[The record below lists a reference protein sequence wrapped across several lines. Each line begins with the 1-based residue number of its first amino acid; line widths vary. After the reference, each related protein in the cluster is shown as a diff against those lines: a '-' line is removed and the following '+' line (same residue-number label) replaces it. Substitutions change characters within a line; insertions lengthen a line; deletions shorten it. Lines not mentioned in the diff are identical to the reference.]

1 MPAKLLIASRGEIAV
16 RILRAAA
23 ELGMRTV
30 AVFSRDD
37 AESLHRPLADESH
50 TLARAGAA
58 AYLDIDAILRAAKD
72 TGCDAIHPGYGFLS
86 ENAEFARRCAEA
98 NLTFVGP
105 RPEVL
110 ALFGNK
116 AHARAT
122 AERLGVPILSGTS
135 EPTSLSEAV
144 DFFAALPAT
153 GAMLIKAIGGGGGRG
168 MRVVRRREE
177 LEDAYARCQ
186 SEARAAFGNG
196 DVYVEQLLPCARHV
210 EVQIVG
216 DGSGAVS
223 HLGERDCSIQRR
235 HQKLVEIAPAPGLPD
250 GLRQRLVTAATTLAA
265 SVRYDNIGTF
275 EFLVDASALSAES
288 PFAFIEANP
297 RLQVE
302 HTVTEEVYGVDLV
315 AIQLELAGGRS
326 LADLGLLQVDVPV
339 PRGAAIQARINM
351 ETMQADGATR
361 PSSGTLSAFVPACG
375 PGIRVDTFGY
385 AGYTPSGRFDALLAK
400 LIAYHPS
407 GRFEYVVSRLQCAL
421 AEFRVDGVSV
431 NIPFLQRLLRH
442 PAFRNAAFHT
452 RFIDDHLAELVVP
465 DESAPTAPEPPSAPP
480 EPAVASEPLPPP
492 AEPSEPGPAAPPPRQ
507 IDKPHGTV
515 PVASPLQG
523 TIVSVE
529 VREGAA
535 IRAGQLLVVVES
547 MKMEHEVHADL
558 DGVVRRV
565 FVDQGGVVNAG
576 EPLLF
581 VEATISQ
588 EAGVSVDRE
597 CQELT

>member
-1 MPAKLLIASRGEIAV
+1 MPAKLLIANRGEIAV

-30 AVFSRDD
+30 AVYSQDD
-37 AESLHRPLADESH
+37 AESLHRRLADASH
-50 TLARAGAA
+50 ALAKAGAA
-58 AYLDIDAILRAAKD
+58 AYLDIDAILQAAKD

-98 NLTFVGP
+98 DLTFVGP
-105 RPEVL
+105 RPELL

-116 AHARAT
+116 AEARAL

-135 EPTSLSEAV
+135 GPTSLSEAA
-144 DFFAALPAT
+144 DFFDALPAA

-168 MRVVRRREE
+168 MRVVRRRDE

-196 DVYVEQLLPCARHV
+196 DVYVEQLLPRARHV

-235 HQKLVEIAPAPGLPD
+235 HQKLVEIAPAPNLPD
-250 GLRQRLVTAATTLAA
+250 GLRQRLVTAASALAA

-275 EFLVDASALSAES
+275 EFLVDAGALGPQSS
-288 PFAFIEANP
+288 FAFIEANP

-302 HTVTEEVYGVDLV
+302 HTVTEEVYGVDLA

-326 LADLGLLQVDVPV
+326 LADLGLLQVDVPA
-339 PRGAAIQARINM
+339 PRGVAIQARINM

-361 PSSGTLSAFVPACG
+361 PSGGTLSAFVPACG

-400 LIAYHPS
+400 LIACHPS
-407 GRFEYVVSRLQCAL
+407 GRFEHAASRLQRAL
-421 AEFRVDGVSV
+421 AEFHVDGVAV
-431 NIPFLQRLLRH
+431 NIPFLRRLLQH
-442 PAFRNAAFHT
+442 PAFRSAAFHT
-452 RFIDDHLAELVVP
+452 RFIDDHLAELVP
-465 DESAPTAPEPPSAPP
+465 DVSDEDAPVAPEAPVVLAPPSTPP
-480 EPAVASEPLPPP
+480 QPVAASEPPPSPP
-492 AEPSEPGPAAPPPRQ
+492 AEPPEPKPATLPARQ
-507 IDKPHGTV
+507 IDTPPGTV
-515 PVASPLQG
+515 SVPSPLQG

-535 IRAGQLLVVVES
+535 IRTGQLLVVVES
-547 MKMEHEVHADL
+547 MKMEHEVHADV
-558 DGVVRRV
+558 DGVVRHV
-565 FVDQGGVVNAG
+565 VVDEGGVINAG

-581 VEATISQ
+581 VEAT
-588 EAGVSVDRE
+588 A
-597 CQELT
+597 

>member
-1 MPAKLLIASRGEIAV
+1 MPAKLLIANRGEIAV

-30 AVFSRDD
+30 AVFSQDD

-339 PRGAAIQARINM
+339 PRGVAIQARINM

-361 PSSGTLSAFVPACG
+361 PSNGTLSAFVPACG

-407 GRFEYVVSRLQCAL
+407 GRFEYAVSRLQRAL
-421 AEFRVDGVSV
+421 AEFRVDGVAV

-480 EPAVASEPLPPP
+480 EPAVASEPPPP
-492 AEPSEPGPAAPPPRQ
+492 SVEPPKPEPAAPPRRT
-507 IDKPHGTV
+507 DKPHGTLSV
-515 PVASPLQG
+515 MSPLQG

-529 VREGAA
+529 VREGATV
-535 IRAGQLLVVVES
+535 RTGQLLVVVES
-547 MKMEHEVHADL
+547 MKMEHEVHADV

-565 FVDQGGVVNAG
+565 VVDEGGVVNAG

-581 VEATISQ
+581 VEA
-588 EAGVSVDRE
+588 AA
-597 CQELT
+597 

>member
-1 MPAKLLIASRGEIAV
+1 MPAKLLIANRGEIAV

-30 AVFSRDD
+30 AVYSQDD
-37 AESLHRPLADESH
+37 AESLHRRLADASH
-50 TLARAGAA
+50 ALAKAGAA
-58 AYLDIDAILRAAKD
+58 AYLDVDGILQAAKG

-98 NLTFVGP
+98 DLTFVGP
-105 RPEVL
+105 RPELL
-110 ALFGNK
+110 ALFGDK
-116 AHARAT
+116 AEARAL
-122 AERLGVPILSGTS
+122 AERLGVPILSGTAG
-135 EPTSLSEAV
+135 PTSLSEAA
-144 DFFAALPAT
+144 DFFDALPAT

-196 DVYVEQLLPCARHV
+196 DVYVEQLLPRARHV

-250 GLRQRLVTAATTLAA
+250 GLRQRLVTAASTLAA

-275 EFLVDASALSAES
+275 EFLVDATALSPES
-288 PFAFIEANP
+288 SFAFIEANP

-326 LADLGLLQVDVPV
+326 LADLGLLQVDVPA
-339 PRGAAIQARINM
+339 PRGVAIQARVNM

-361 PSSGTLSAFVPACG
+361 PSGGTLSAFVPACG

-407 GRFEYVVSRLQCAL
+407 GRLEHVVSRLQRAL
-421 AEFRVDGVSV
+421 AEFEVAGVAV
-431 NIPFLQRLLRH
+431 NIPFLQRLLQH
-442 PAFRNAAFHT
+442 PAFRSAAFHT
-452 RFIDDHLAELVVP
+452 RFIDDHLAELVP
-465 DESAPTAPEPPSAPP
+465 DEDASVAPEAPVVSVPPSTPPQPVAASEPPPAPPVTPP
-480 EPAVASEPLPPP
+480 EP
-492 AEPSEPGPAAPPPRQ
+492 EPSAPPPRQ
-507 IDKPHGTV
+507 IDTPHGTV
-515 PVASPLQG
+515 PIPSPLQG

-529 VREGAA
+529 VRQGAA
-535 IRAGQLLVVVES
+535 IRTGQLLVVVES
-547 MKMEHEVHADL
+547 MKMEHEVHAGL

-565 FVDQGGVVNAG
+565 VVDEGGVINAG

-581 VEATISQ
+581 VEA
-588 EAGVSVDRE
+588 AA
-597 CQELT
+597 

>member
-1 MPAKLLIASRGEIAV
+1 MPAKLLIANRGEIAV

-30 AVFSRDD
+30 GVFSQDD
-37 AESLHRPLADESH
+37 AESLHRRLADESCA
-50 TLARAGAA
+50 LAKTGAA

-86 ENAEFARRCAEA
+86 ENADFARRCAEA

-144 DFFAALPAT
+144 DFFDALPAT

-196 DVYVEQLLPCARHV
+196 DVYVEQLLPRARHV

-265 SVRYDNIGTF
+265 SVRYDNVGTF
-275 EFLVDASALSAES
+275 EFLVDASALSPQS
-288 PFAFIEANP
+288 SFAFIEANP

-326 LADLGLLQVDVPV
+326 LADLGLLQVDVPA
-339 PRGAAIQARINM
+339 PRGVAIQARINM
-351 ETMQADGATR
+351 ETMQADGATW

-385 AGYTPSGRFDALLAK
+385 AGYTPSGRFDALLVK
-400 LIAYHPS
+400 LVVCHPS
-407 GRFEYVVSRLQCAL
+407 GRFEYAVSRLQRAL
-421 AEFRVDGVSV
+421 AEFRVDGVAV

-442 PAFRNAAFHT
+442 PAFRSAAFHT

-480 EPAVASEPLPPP
+480 EPATASEPPPP
-492 AEPSEPGPAAPPPRQ
+492 SVKPPKPEPAAPPRRT
-507 IDKPHGTV
+507 DKPHGTLSV
-515 PVASPLQG
+515 MSPLQG

-535 IRAGQLLVVVES
+535 VRTGQLLVVVES
-547 MKMEHEVHADL
+547 MKMEHEVHADV

-565 FVDQGGVVNAG
+565 VVDEGGVVNAG

-581 VEATISQ
+581 VEA
-588 EAGVSVDRE
+588 AA
-597 CQELT
+597 

>member
-1 MPAKLLIASRGEIAV
+1 
-16 RILRAAA
+16 
-23 ELGMRTV
+23 MRTV
-30 AVFSRDD
+30 AVFSQDD
-37 AESLHRPLADESH
+37 AESLHRRSADESRA
-50 TLARAGAA
+50 LAKAGAA

-86 ENAEFARRCAEA
+86 ENADFARRCADA

-144 DFFAALPAT
+144 DFFDALPVT

-186 SEARAAFGNG
+186 SEAQAAFGNG
-196 DVYVEQLLPCARHV
+196 DVYVEQLLPRARHV

-265 SVRYDNIGTF
+265 SVRYDNVGTF
-275 EFLVDASALSAES
+275 EFLVDASALSPQS
-288 PFAFIEANP
+288 SFAFIEANP

-326 LADLGLLQVDVPV
+326 LADLGLLQVDVPA
-339 PRGAAIQARINM
+339 PRGVAIQARINM
-351 ETMQADGATR
+351 ETMQADGATW

-385 AGYTPSGRFDALLAK
+385 AGYTPSGRFDALLVK
-400 LIAYHPS
+400 LVVCHPS
-407 GRFEYVVSRLQCAL
+407 GRFEYAVSRLQRAL
-421 AEFRVDGVSV
+421 AEFRVDGVAV

-442 PAFRNAAFHT
+442 PAFRSAAFHT

-465 DESAPTAPEPPSAPP
+465 DESAPTAPTAPEPPSAPP
-480 EPAVASEPLPPP
+480 EPAVASEPPPP
-492 AEPSEPGPAAPPPRQ
+492 SVKPPKPEPAAPPRRT
-507 IDKPHGTV
+507 DKPHGTLSV
-515 PVASPLQG
+515 MSPLQG

-529 VREGAA
+529 VREGATV
-535 IRAGQLLVVVES
+535 RTGQLLVVVES
-547 MKMEHEVHADL
+547 MKMEHEVHADV
-558 DGVVRRV
+558 DGVVQRV
-565 FVDQGGVVNAG
+565 VVNEGGVINAG

-581 VEATISQ
+581 VESSA
-588 EAGVSVDRE
+588 
-597 CQELT
+597 

>member
-1 MPAKLLIASRGEIAV
+1 MPAKLLIANRGEIAV

-30 AVFSRDD
+30 GVFSQDD
-37 AESLHRPLADESH
+37 AESLHRRLADESCA
-50 TLARAGAA
+50 LAKTGAA

-86 ENAEFARRCAEA
+86 ENADFARRCAEA

-144 DFFAALPAT
+144 DFFDALPAT

-196 DVYVEQLLPCARHV
+196 DVYVEQLLPRARHV

-265 SVRYDNIGTF
+265 SVRYDNVGTF
-275 EFLVDASALSAES
+275 EFLVDASALSPQS
-288 PFAFIEANP
+288 SFAFIEANP

-326 LADLGLLQVDVPV
+326 LADLGLLQVDVPA
-339 PRGAAIQARINM
+339 PRGVAIQARINM
-351 ETMQADGATR
+351 ETMQADGATW

-385 AGYTPSGRFDALLAK
+385 AGYTPSGRFDALLVK
-400 LIAYHPS
+400 LVVCHPS
-407 GRFEYVVSRLQCAL
+407 GRFEYAVSRLQRAL
-421 AEFRVDGVSV
+421 AEFRVDGVAV

-442 PAFRNAAFHT
+442 PAFRSAAFHT

-465 DESAPTAPEPPSAPP
+465 DESAPTAPTAPEPPSAPP
-480 EPAVASEPLPPP
+480 EPATASEPPPPP
-492 AEPSEPGPAAPPPRQ
+492 AEPPEPEPALPPARQ

-529 VREGAA
+529 VREGATV
-535 IRAGQLLVVVES
+535 RTGQLLVVVES
-547 MKMEHEVHADL
+547 MKMEHEVHADV
-558 DGVVRRV
+558 DGVVQRV
-565 FVDQGGVVNAG
+565 VVNEGGVINAG

-581 VEATISQ
+581 VESSA
-588 EAGVSVDRE
+588 
-597 CQELT
+597 

>member
-1 MPAKLLIASRGEIAV
+1 MPVKKLLIANRGEVAV
-16 RILRAAA
+16 RIHRAAA

-30 AVFSRDD
+30 AVFSQDD
-37 AESLHRPLADESH
+37 AESLHRRLADESCA
-50 TLARAGAA
+50 LGKAGAA
-58 AYLDIDAILRAAKD
+58 AYLDIDAILKAARD
-72 TGCDAIHPGYGFLS
+72 AGCDAIHPGCGFLS

-98 NLTFVGP
+98 GLAFVGP
-105 RPEVL
+105 RPELL

-116 AHARAT
+116 AEARAL

-135 EPTSLSEAV
+135 TPTSLSEAA
-144 DFFAALPAT
+144 DFFNALPDG

-168 MRVVRRREE
+168 MRVVRRRED
-177 LEDAYARCQ
+177 LADAYARCQ
-186 SEARAAFGNG
+186 SEARAAFGNA
-196 DVYVEQLLPCARHV
+196 DVYVEQLLPRARHV

-265 SVRYDNIGTF
+265 SVCYDNIGTF
-275 EFLVDASALSAES
+275 EFLADARALSPAS
-288 PFAFIEANP
+288 SFAFIEANP

-326 LADLGLLQVDVPV
+326 LADLGLLQVDVPA
-339 PRGAAIQARINM
+339 PRGVAIQARINM
-351 ETMQADGATR
+351 ETMQPDGATR

-400 LIAYHPS
+400 LIAYHAS
-407 GRFEYVVSRLQCAL
+407 GRFEHAVRRLQRAL
-421 AEFRVDGVSV
+421 GEFRADGVAL
-431 NIPFLQRLLRH
+431 NIPFLQRLLKH
-442 PAFRNAAFHT
+442 PAFRSAAFHT
-452 RFIDDHLAELVVP
+452 RFVDDHLTELVVA
-465 DESAPTAPEPPSAPP
+465 DEPAPVAPEAPAVPESPSTSTAPA
-480 EPAVASEPLPPP
+480 AASEPPPSPP
-492 AEPSEPGPAAPPPRQ
+492 AALPEPQPAAAPPSRVA
-507 IDKPHGTV
+507 KPHGTV

-529 VREGAA
+529 VRAGAA

-547 MKMEHEVHADL
+547 MKMEHEVHADV
-558 DGVVRRV
+558 DGVVRRIV
-565 FVDQGGVVNAG
+565 VDEGGVINAG

-581 VEATISQ
+581 VEAT
-588 EAGVSVDRE
+588 V
-597 CQELT
+597 

>member
-1 MPAKLLIASRGEIAV
+1 MPAKLLIANRGEIAV

-30 AVFSRDD
+30 GVFSQDD
-37 AESLHRPLADESH
+37 AESLHRRLADESCA
-50 TLARAGAA
+50 LAKTGAA

-86 ENAEFARRCAEA
+86 ENADFARRCADA

-144 DFFAALPAT
+144 DFFDALPVT

-168 MRVVRRREE
+168 MRVVQRREE

-196 DVYVEQLLPCARHV
+196 DVYVEQLLPRARHV

-265 SVRYDNIGTF
+265 SVRYDNVGTF
-275 EFLVDASALSAES
+275 EFLVDASALSPQS
-288 PFAFIEANP
+288 SFAFIEANP

-326 LADLGLLQVDVPV
+326 LADLGLLQVDVPA
-339 PRGAAIQARINM
+339 PRGVAIQARINM
-351 ETMQADGATR
+351 ETMQADGATW

-407 GRFEYVVSRLQCAL
+407 GRFEYAVSRLQRAL
-421 AEFRVDGVSV
+421 AEFRVDGVAV

-442 PAFRNAAFHT
+442 PAFRSAAFHT

-465 DESAPTAPEPPSAPP
+465 DESAPTAPTAPEPPSAPP
-480 EPAVASEPLPPP
+480 EPATASEPPPPP
-492 AEPSEPGPAAPPPRQ
+492 AEPPEPEPALPPARQ

-529 VREGAA
+529 VREGATV
-535 IRAGQLLVVVES
+535 RTGQLLVVVES
-547 MKMEHEVHADL
+547 MKMEHEVHADV
-558 DGVVRRV
+558 DGVVQRV
-565 FVDQGGVVNAG
+565 VVNEGGVINAG

-581 VEATISQ
+581 VESSA
-588 EAGVSVDRE
+588 
-597 CQELT
+597 

>member
-1 MPAKLLIASRGEIAV
+1 MLAKKLLIANRGEIAV

-30 AVFSRDD
+30 AVFSQDD
-37 AESLHRPLADESH
+37 AEALHRRLADEAYALSK
-50 TLARAGAA
+50 AGAA
-58 AYLDIDAILRAAKD
+58 AYLDIDAILRAARD
-72 TGCDAIHPGYGFLS
+72 AGCDAIHPGYGFLS

-105 RPEVL
+105 RSELL

-116 AHARAT
+116 AEARAL

-135 EPTSLSEAV
+135 ASTSLSEAT
-144 DFFAALPAT
+144 DFFNALPDG
-153 GAMLIKAIGGGGGRG
+153 GALLIKAIGGGGGRG

-177 LEDAYARCQ
+177 LADAYARCQ

-196 DVYVEQLLPCARHV
+196 DVYVEQLLPRARHV

-265 SVRYDNIGTF
+265 SVRYDNVGTF
-275 EFLVDASALSAES
+275 EFLVDTTALSS
-288 PFAFIEANP
+288 VSSFAFIEANP

-326 LADLGLLQVDVPV
+326 LADLGLLQVDVPA
-339 PRGAAIQARINM
+339 PRGVAIQARINM
-351 ETMQADGATR
+351 ETMQPDGATR
-361 PSSGTLSAFVPACG
+361 PSSGTLSVFVPACG

-400 LIAYHPS
+400 LIACHPS
-407 GRFEYVVSRLQCAL
+407 GRFEQAVRRLQRAL
-421 AEFRVDGVSV
+421 AEFRADGVTV

-442 PAFRNAAFHT
+442 SAFRGAAFHT
-452 RFIDDHLAELVVP
+452 RFVDDHLAELAIP
-465 DESAPTAPEPPSAPP
+465 DEPALVTPETPAVSNPPSMTTDSDA
-480 EPAVASEPLPPP
+480 ASEPPPPPP
-492 AEPSEPGPAAPPPRQ
+492 AALPDPQPAAPPPSR
-507 IDKPHGTV
+507 IDKPHGAV

-529 VREGAA
+529 VRAGAA

-547 MKMEHEVHADL
+547 MKMEHEIHADAA
-558 DGVVRRV
+558 GVVRRV
-565 FVDQGGVVNAG
+565 VVDEGGVVNAG

-581 VEATISQ
+581 VETA
-588 EAGVSVDRE
+588 A
-597 CQELT
+597 

>member
-1 MPAKLLIASRGEIAV
+1 MPAKLLIANRGEIAV

-30 AVFSRDD
+30 AVFSQDD
-37 AESLHRPLADESH
+37 AESLHRRSADESH
-50 TLARAGAA
+50 ALAKAGAA

-135 EPTSLSEAV
+135 EPTSLSEAA
-144 DFFAALPAT
+144 DFFDALPAT

-168 MRVVRRREE
+168 MRMVRRREE

-196 DVYVEQLLPCARHV
+196 DVYVEQLLPRARHV

-275 EFLVDASALSAES
+275 EFLVDASALSPQS
-288 PFAFIEANP
+288 SFAFIEANP

-326 LADLGLLQVDVPV
+326 LAALGLLQADVPA
-339 PRGAAIQARINM
+339 PRGVAIQARINM
-351 ETMQADGATR
+351 ETMQADGAAR
-361 PSSGTLSAFVPACG
+361 PSSGTLNAFVPACG

-407 GRFEYVVSRLQCAL
+407 GRFEYAVSRLQRAL
-421 AEFRVDGVSV
+421 AEFRVDGVAV

-442 PAFRNAAFHT
+442 PAFRNATFHT

-480 EPAVASEPLPPP
+480 EPAVASEPPPP
-492 AEPSEPGPAAPPPRQ
+492 SVQPPKPEPAAPPRRT
-507 IDKPHGTV
+507 DKPHGTLSV
-515 PVASPLQG
+515 MSPLQG

-529 VREGAA
+529 VREGATV
-535 IRAGQLLVVVES
+535 RTGQLLVVVES
-547 MKMEHEVHADL
+547 MKMEHEVHADV

-565 FVDQGGVVNAG
+565 VVDEGGVVNAG

-581 VEATISQ
+581 VEA
-588 EAGVSVDRE
+588 AA
-597 CQELT
+597 

>member
-1 MPAKLLIASRGEIAV
+1 M
-16 RILRAAA
+16 
-23 ELGMRTV
+23 
-30 AVFSRDD
+30 
-37 AESLHRPLADESH
+37 
-50 TLARAGAA
+50 
-58 AYLDIDAILRAAKD
+58 
-72 TGCDAIHPGYGFLS
+72 
-86 ENAEFARRCAEA
+86 
-98 NLTFVGP
+98 
-105 RPEVL
+105 
-110 ALFGNK
+110 
-116 AHARAT
+116 
-122 AERLGVPILSGTS
+122 
-135 EPTSLSEAV
+135 
-144 DFFAALPAT
+144 
-153 GAMLIKAIGGGGGRG
+153 
-168 MRVVRRREE
+168 VRRREE
-177 LEDAYARCQ
+177 LKAAYARCQ

-196 DVYVEQLLPCARHV
+196 DVYVEQLLPRARHI

-250 GLRQRLVTAATTLAA
+250 GLRQRLVTAAATLAA

-315 AIQLELAGGRS
+315 TIQLELAGGRS
-326 LADLGLLQVDVPV
+326 LADLGLLQVDVSV
-339 PRGAAIQARINM
+339 PRGVAIQARINM
-351 ETMQADGATR
+351 ETMQADGTTR
-361 PSSGTLSAFVPACG
+361 PSGGTLSAFVPACG

-407 GRFEYVVSRLQCAL
+407 GRFEYAVSRLQRAL
-421 AEFRVDGVSV
+421 AEFRVDGVAV

-465 DESAPTAPEPPSAPP
+465 DEFAPTAPEPPSAPP
-480 EPAVASEPLPPP
+480 EPAVASEPPPP
-492 AEPSEPGPAAPPPRQ
+492 SVKPPKPEPAAPPRRT
-507 IDKPHGTV
+507 DKPHGTLSV
-515 PVASPLQG
+515 MSPLQG

-529 VREGAA
+529 VREGAT
-535 IRAGQLLVVVES
+535 IRTGQLLVVVES
-547 MKMEHEVHADL
+547 MKMEHEVHADV

-565 FVDQGGVVNAG
+565 VVDEGGVVNAG

>member
-1 MPAKLLIASRGEIAV
+1 MPAKLLIANRGEIAV

-30 AVFSRDD
+30 AVFSQDD
-37 AESLHRPLADESH
+37 AESLHRRSADESH
-50 TLARAGAA
+50 ALAKAGAA

-72 TGCDAIHPGYGFLS
+72 TGCDAVHPGYGFLS
-86 ENAEFARRCAEA
+86 ENAAFARRCAEA

-105 RPEVL
+105 RPEML

-135 EPTSLSEAV
+135 EPTSLSEVV
-144 DFFAALPAT
+144 DFFNALPAG

-196 DVYVEQLLPCARHV
+196 DVYVEQLLPRARHI

-315 AIQLELAGGRS
+315 AIQLELAAGRS

-339 PRGAAIQARINM
+339 PRGVAIQARINM

-361 PSSGTLSAFVPACG
+361 PSSGTLGAFVPACG
-375 PGIRVDTFGY
+375 PGVRVDTFGY

-407 GRFEYVVSRLQCAL
+407 GRFEYAVSRLQRAL
-421 AEFRVDGVSV
+421 AEFRADGVAV

-442 PAFRNAAFHT
+442 PAFRSAAFHT
-452 RFIDDHLAELVVP
+452 RFVDDHLAELVVP
-465 DESAPTAPEPPSAPP
+465 DEHAPTVSESPSAPP
-480 EPAVASEPLPPP
+480 EPAAASELPPP
-492 AEPSEPGPAAPPPRQ
+492 LADPPEPEPAAPPPRQ
-507 IDKPHGTV
+507 IDKPYGTV

-529 VREGAA
+529 VREDATV
-535 IRAGQLLVVVES
+535 RTGQLLVVVES
-547 MKMEHEVHADL
+547 MKMEHEVHADM

-565 FVDQGGVVNAG
+565 VVDEGGVVNAG

-581 VEATISQ
+581 VEATISH

>member
-1 MPAKLLIASRGEIAV
+1 MAK
-16 RILRAAA
+16 
-23 ELGMRTV
+23 
-30 AVFSRDD
+30 
-37 AESLHRPLADESH
+37 
-50 TLARAGAA
+50 AGAA
-58 AYLDIDAILRAAKD
+58 AYLDIDAILRVAKD
-72 TGCDAIHPGYGFLS
+72 TGCGAIHPGYGFLS

-110 ALFGNK
+110 ALFGDK

-135 EPTSLSEAV
+135 EPTSLSEAAG
-144 DFFAALPAT
+144 FFDALPAT

-168 MRVVRRREE
+168 MRVVQRREE
-177 LEDAYARCQ
+177 LKDAYARCQ

-196 DVYVEQLLPCARHV
+196 DVYVEQLLPRARHV

-275 EFLVDASALSAES
+275 EFLVDASALSPQS
-288 PFAFIEANP
+288 SFAFIEANP

-326 LADLGLLQVDVPV
+326 LAALGLLQADVPA
-339 PRGAAIQARINM
+339 PRGVAIQARINM
-351 ETMQADGATR
+351 ETMQPDGATR
-361 PSSGTLSAFVPACG
+361 PSGGTLSAFVPACG

-407 GRFEYVVSRLQCAL
+407 GRLEHAVSRLQRAL
-421 AEFRVDGVSV
+421 AEFYVAGVAV

-452 RFIDDHLAELVVP
+452 RFLDDHLVELVVP
-465 DESAPTAPEPPSAPP
+465 DDHVSVAPEAPAVSASSSTPTESAASKQPP
-480 EPAVASEPLPPP
+480 PPP
-492 AEPSEPGPAAPPPRQ
+492 AEPPEPKPAAQPSRQ

-529 VREGAA
+529 VREGATV
-535 IRAGQLLVVVES
+535 RTGQLLVVVES
-547 MKMEHEVHADL
+547 MKMEHEVHADVE
-558 DGVVRRV
+558 GIVRRV
-565 FVDQGGVVNAG
+565 VVGEGGVINAG

-581 VEATISQ
+581 VEA
-588 EAGVSVDRE
+588 AA
-597 CQELT
+597 

>member
-1 MPAKLLIASRGEIAV
+1 MPAKLLIANRGEIAV

-30 AVFSRDD
+30 AVYSQDD
-37 AESLHRPLADESH
+37 TESLHRRLADESH
-50 TLARAGAA
+50 ALAKAGAA
-58 AYLDIDAILRAAKD
+58 AYLDIDGILQAAKE

-98 NLTFVGP
+98 DLTFVGP
-105 RPEVL
+105 RPELL
-110 ALFGNK
+110 ALFGDK
-116 AHARAT
+116 AEARAL
-122 AERLGVPILSGTS
+122 AERLGVPILSGTAG
-135 EPTSLSEAV
+135 PTSLSEAA
-144 DFFAALPAT
+144 DFFEALPAT

-196 DVYVEQLLPCARHV
+196 DVYVEQLLPRARHV

-235 HQKLVEIAPAPGLPD
+235 HQKLVEIAPAPDLPA
-250 GLRQRLVTAATTLAA
+250 GLRQRLVTAASTLAA

-275 EFLVDASALSAES
+275 EFLVDAGALGPQSS
-288 PFAFIEANP
+288 FAFIEANP

-315 AIQLELAGGRS
+315 ATQLELAAGRS
-326 LADLGLLQVDVPV
+326 LADLGLLQVDVPA
-339 PRGAAIQARINM
+339 PRGIAIQARINM

-361 PSSGTLSAFVPACG
+361 PSGGTLSDFVPACG

-385 AGYTPSGRFDALLAK
+385 ADYTPSGRFDALLAK

-407 GRFEYVVSRLQCAL
+407 GRFEHAISRLQRAL
-421 AEFRVDGVSV
+421 AEFHAAGVAV

-442 PAFRNAAFHT
+442 LAFRSAAFHT
-452 RFIDDHLAELVVP
+452 RFIDDHLAELVPDDPASVVP
-465 DESAPTAPEPPSAPP
+465 EATAISEPPSAPP
-480 EPAVASEPLPPP
+480 EPVAASEPPTPPP
-492 AEPSEPGPAAPPPRQ
+492 AKPPEPEPSAPPPRQ
-507 IDKPHGTV
+507 IDTPHGTV
-515 PVASPLQG
+515 PIPSPLQG

-535 IRAGQLLVVVES
+535 IHAGQLLAVVES
-547 MKMEHEVHADL
+547 MKMEHEVHAGL
-558 DGVVRRV
+558 AGVVRHV
-565 FVDQGGVVNAG
+565 VVDEGGVVNAG

-581 VEATISQ
+581 VEA
-588 EAGVSVDRE
+588 AA
-597 CQELT
+597 

>member
-1 MPAKLLIASRGEIAV
+1 MPAKLLIANRGEIAV

-30 AVFSRDD
+30 GVFSQDD
-37 AESLHRPLADESH
+37 AESLHRRLADESCA
-50 TLARAGAA
+50 LAKTGAA

-86 ENAEFARRCAEA
+86 ENADFARRCAEA

-144 DFFAALPAT
+144 DFFDALPAT

-196 DVYVEQLLPCARHV
+196 DVYVEQLLPRARHV

-265 SVRYDNIGTF
+265 SVRYDNVGTF
-275 EFLVDASALSAES
+275 EFLVDASALSPQS
-288 PFAFIEANP
+288 SFAFIEANP

-326 LADLGLLQVDVPV
+326 LADLGLLQVDVPA
-339 PRGAAIQARINM
+339 PRGVAIQARINM
-351 ETMQADGATR
+351 ETMQADGATW

-385 AGYTPSGRFDALLAK
+385 AGYTPSGRFDALLVK
-400 LIAYHPS
+400 LVVCHPS
-407 GRFEYVVSRLQCAL
+407 GRFEYAVSRLQRAL
-421 AEFRVDGVSV
+421 AEFRVDGVAV

-442 PAFRNAAFHT
+442 PAFRSAFPHPLHRRSPRRARCPGRVCPDCPRTSKRTARTRHRKRAASPAGRT
-452 RFIDDHLAELVVP
+452 PRTGAR
-465 DESAPTAPEPPSAPP
+465 PTAGAPDRQAARHRP
-480 EPAVASEPLPPP
+480 RCVTPARHH
-492 AEPSEPGPAAPPPRQ
+492 RQ
-507 IDKPHGTV
+507 RRGARGRHGTNRTT
-515 PVASPLQG
+515 AGCGGIHEDGARGSRRRGRRCATRRRERGGRHQRG
-523 TIVSVE
+523 RAAA
-529 VREGAA
+529 VRGK
-535 IRAGQLLVVVES
+535 L
-547 MKMEHEVHADL
+547 
-558 DGVVRRV
+558 GVVR
-565 FVDQGGVVNAG
+565 
-576 EPLLF
+576 EH
-581 VEATISQ
+581 
-588 EAGVSVDRE
+588 
-597 CQELT
+597 

>member
-1 MPAKLLIASRGEIAV
+1 MPAKLLIANRGEIAV

-30 AVFSRDD
+30 AVFSQDD
-37 AESLHRPLADESH
+37 AESLHRRSADESRA
-50 TLARAGAA
+50 LAKAGAA

-86 ENAEFARRCAEA
+86 ENAAFARRCADA

-105 RPEVL
+105 RPGVL

-116 AHARAT
+116 ARARAT

-135 EPTSLSEAV
+135 EPTSLSEAA
-144 DFFAALPAT
+144 DFFHALPTT

-177 LEDAYARCQ
+177 LKDAYARCQ
-186 SEARAAFGNG
+186 SEARTAFGNG
-196 DVYVEQLLPCARHV
+196 DVYVEQLLPRARHV

-315 AIQLELAGGRS
+315 AIQLELAAGRS

-339 PRGAAIQARINM
+339 PRGVAIEARINM
-351 ETMQADGATR
+351 ETMQPDGATR
-361 PSSGTLSAFVPACG
+361 PSNGTLSAFVPACG

-407 GRFEYVVSRLQCAL
+407 GRFEYAVSRLQRAL
-421 AEFRVDGVSV
+421 AEFRVDGVAV

-480 EPAVASEPLPPP
+480 EPAVASEPPPP
-492 AEPSEPGPAAPPPRQ
+492 SVKPPKPEPAAPPRRT
-507 IDKPHGTV
+507 DKPHGTLSV
-515 PVASPLQG
+515 MSPLQG

-529 VREGAA
+529 VREGATV
-535 IRAGQLLVVVES
+535 RTGQLLVVVES
-547 MKMEHEVHADL
+547 MKMEHEVHAGV

-565 FVDQGGVVNAG
+565 VVDEGGVVNAG

-581 VEATISQ
+581 VEA
-588 EAGVSVDRE
+588 AA
-597 CQELT
+597 

>member
-1 MPAKLLIASRGEIAV
+1 MPAKLLIANRGEIAV

-30 AVFSRDD
+30 AVYSQDD
-37 AESLHRPLADESH
+37 AESLHRRLADASH
-50 TLARAGAA
+50 ALAKAGAA
-58 AYLDIDAILRAAKD
+58 AYLDIDAILQAAKETD
-72 TGCDAIHPGYGFLS
+72 CDAIHPGYGFLS

-98 NLTFVGP
+98 DLAFVGP
-105 RPEVL
+105 RPELL
-110 ALFGNK
+110 ALFGDK
-116 AHARAT
+116 AEARAL
-122 AERLGVPILSGTS
+122 AERLGVPILSGTAG
-135 EPTSLSEAV
+135 PTSLSEAA
-144 DFFAALPAT
+144 DFFDALPAA

-177 LEDAYARCQ
+177 LADAYARCQ

-196 DVYVEQLLPCARHV
+196 DVYVEQLLPRARHV

-250 GLRQRLVTAATTLAA
+250 GLRQRLVTAAVTLAA

-275 EFLVDASALSAES
+275 EFLVDAGALGPQSS
-288 PFAFIEANP
+288 FAFIEANP

-326 LADLGLLQVDVPV
+326 LADLGLLQVDVPA
-339 PRGAAIQARINM
+339 PRGIAIQARINM

-361 PSSGTLSAFVPACG
+361 PSGGTLSAFVPACG
-375 PGIRVDTFGY
+375 PGVRVDTFGC

-407 GRFEYVVSRLQCAL
+407 GRFEHAVSRLQRAL
-421 AEFRVDGVSV
+421 AEFHVDGVTV

-442 PAFRNAAFHT
+442 PAFRSAAFHT
-452 RFIDDHLAELVVP
+452 RFIDDHLAELVP
-465 DESAPTAPEPPSAPP
+465 DEDASVAPEAPVVSEPPSTPP
-480 EPAVASEPLPPP
+480 QPVAASEPPPSPP
-492 AEPSEPGPAAPPPRQ
+492 AEPPEPKPATPAPRQ
-507 IDKPHGTV
+507 IDTPHGTV
-515 PVASPLQG
+515 PIPSPLQG

-529 VREGAA
+529 VREGAMV
-535 IRAGQLLVVVES
+535 RTGQLLVVVES
-547 MKMEHEVHADL
+547 MKMEHEVHANA

-565 FVDQGGVVNAG
+565 VVDEGGVINAG

-581 VEATISQ
+581 VEA
-588 EAGVSVDRE
+588 AA
-597 CQELT
+597 

>member
-1 MPAKLLIASRGEIAV
+1 MPAKLLIANRGEIAV

-30 AVFSRDD
+30 GVFSQDD
-37 AESLHRPLADESH
+37 AESLHRRLADESCA
-50 TLARAGAA
+50 LAKTGAA

-86 ENAEFARRCAEA
+86 ENADFARRCADA

-144 DFFAALPAT
+144 DFFDALPVT

-168 MRVVRRREE
+168 MRVVQRREE

-196 DVYVEQLLPCARHV
+196 DVYVEQLLPRARHV

-265 SVRYDNIGTF
+265 SVRYDNVGTF
-275 EFLVDASALSAES
+275 EFLVDASALSPQS
-288 PFAFIEANP
+288 SFAFIEANP

-326 LADLGLLQVDVPV
+326 LADLGLLQVDVPA
-339 PRGAAIQARINM
+339 PRGVAIQARINM
-351 ETMQADGATR
+351 ETMQADGATW

-400 LIAYHPS
+400 LIACHTS
-407 GRFEYVVSRLQCAL
+407 GDFQRAVSRLQRAL
-421 AEFRVDGVSV
+421 DEFHVAGVAV

-442 PAFRNAAFHT
+442 PAFRSASFHT
-452 RFIDDHLAELVVP
+452 RFIDDHLAQLVVP
-465 DESAPTAPEPPSAPP
+465 EDHGS
-480 EPAVASEPLPPP
+480 VASEPPAVPVPPKAAAATEPPLP
-492 AEPSEPGPAAPPPRQ
+492 AEPPEPRTAVSAAPSR

-529 VREGAA
+529 VREGATVHT
-535 IRAGQLLVVVES
+535 GQLLVVVES
-547 MKMEHEVHADL
+547 MKMEHEVRADVN
-558 DGVVRRV
+558 GVVHRV
-565 FVDQGGVVNAG
+565 AVYEGGVINAG
-576 EPLLF
+576 ETLLY
-581 VEATISQ
+581 VEA
-588 EAGVSVDRE
+588 AA
-597 CQELT
+597 

>member
-1 MPAKLLIASRGEIAV
+1 MPAKLLIANRGEIAV

-30 AVFSRDD
+30 AVFSQDD
-37 AESLHRPLADESH
+37 VESLHRRLADESRP
-50 TLARAGAA
+50 LARAGAA
-58 AYLDIDAILRAAKD
+58 AYLDIDAILRVAKD

-86 ENAEFARRCAEA
+86 ENAEFARRCAGA

-144 DFFAALPAT
+144 DFFDALPAT

-196 DVYVEQLLPCARHV
+196 DVYVEQLLPRARHI

-297 RLQVE
+297 RLQAE

-326 LADLGLLQVDVPV
+326 LADLGLLQVGVPA
-339 PRGAAIQARINM
+339 PRGVAIQARINM
-351 ETMQADGATR
+351 ETMQADGTTR
-361 PSSGTLSAFVPACG
+361 PSGGTLSAFVPTCG

-400 LIAYHPS
+400 LIVSHAS
-407 GRFEYVVSRLQCAL
+407 GRFEYAVSRLQRAL
-421 AEFRVDGVSV
+421 AEFRVAGVAV
-431 NIPFLQRLLRH
+431 NISFLQRLLRH

-465 DESAPTAPEPPSAPP
+465 DEHAPTVSEPPSAPP
-480 EPAVASEPLPPP
+480 ETAAASELPPP
-492 AEPSEPGPAAPPPRQ
+492 PADPPEPEPAAPPPRQ
-507 IDKPHGTV
+507 IDKPHDTV

-529 VREGAA
+529 VREGGTV
-535 IRAGQLLVVVES
+535 RTGQLLVVVES
-547 MKMEHEVHADL
+547 MKMEHEVHAEV

-565 FVDQGGVVNAG
+565 AVDEGRVVNAG

-581 VEATISQ
+581 LEA
-588 EAGVSVDRE
+588 AA
-597 CQELT
+597 

>member
-1 MPAKLLIASRGEIAV
+1 MPVKLLIANRGEIAV

-30 AVFSRDD
+30 AVFSQDD
-37 AESLHRPLADESH
+37 AESLHRRSADESCA
-50 TLARAGAA
+50 LAKAGAA

-72 TGCDAIHPGYGFLS
+72 TGCGAIHPGYGFLS
-86 ENAEFARRCAEA
+86 ENADFARRCADA

-110 ALFGNK
+110 ALFGDK
-116 AHARAT
+116 AETRAL
-122 AERLGVPILSGTS
+122 AERLGVPILPGISA
-135 EPTSLSEAV
+135 PTSLSEAA
-144 DFFAALPAT
+144 DFFNALPAT

-168 MRVVRRREE
+168 MRVVQRREE
-177 LEDAYARCQ
+177 LKDAYARCQ

-196 DVYVEQLLPCARHV
+196 DVYVEQLLPRARHV

-250 GLRQRLVTAATTLAA
+250 GLRQRLATAATTLAS

-315 AIQLELAGGRS
+315 AVQLELAGGRS
-326 LADLGLLQVDVPV
+326 LADLGLLQADVPA
-339 PRGAAIQARINM
+339 PRGVAIQARINM
-351 ETMQADGATR
+351 ETMQPDGAAR

-400 LIAYHPS
+400 LIACHPS
-407 GRFEYVVSRLQCAL
+407 GRFEYAVSRLQRAL
-421 AEFRVDGVSV
+421 AEFYVAGVAV
-431 NIPFLQRLLRH
+431 NIPFLQRLVQH
-442 PAFRNAAFHT
+442 PAFRNATFHT
-452 RFIDDHLAELVVP
+452 RFLDDHLAELVVP
-465 DESAPTAPEPPSAPP
+465 DDRASVAPEAPAVPASSSTPTEPVAAREQPSPPPVEPP
-480 EPAVASEPLPPP
+480 ESK
-492 AEPSEPGPAAPPPRQ
+492 PAAQPPRR

-529 VREGAA
+529 VREGATV
-535 IRAGQLLVVVES
+535 RTGQLLVVVES
-547 MKMEHEVHADL
+547 MKMEHEVHADVE
-558 DGVVRRV
+558 GVVRRV
-565 FVDQGGVVNAG
+565 VVDEGGVINAG

-581 VEATISQ
+581 VEAT
-588 EAGVSVDRE
+588 A
-597 CQELT
+597 

>member
-1 MPAKLLIASRGEIAV
+1 MSAKLLIANRGEIAV

-23 ELGMRTV
+23 ELGRRTV
-30 AVFSRDD
+30 TVFSQDD
-37 AESLHRPLADESH
+37 AESLHRRLADESH
-50 TLARAGAA
+50 ALAKAGAA
-58 AYLDIDAILRAAKD
+58 AYLDVDAILQAARD

-86 ENAEFARRCAEA
+86 ENAAFARRCAEA
-98 NLTFVGP
+98 GLTFVGP
-105 RPEVL
+105 RPELL
-110 ALFGNK
+110 ALFGDK
-116 AHARAT
+116 AEARAL

-135 EPTSLSEAV
+135 GPTSLSEAA
-144 DFFAALPAT
+144 DFFDALPAT

-196 DVYVEQLLPCARHV
+196 DVYVEQLLPHARHV

-265 SVRYDNIGTF
+265 AVRYDNIGTF
-275 EFLVDASALSAES
+275 EFLVDAGALGPQAS
-288 PFAFIEANP
+288 FAFIEANP

-326 LADLGLLQVDVPV
+326 LADLGLLQVDVPA
-339 PRGAAIQARINM
+339 PRGVAIQARVNM

-375 PGIRVDTFGY
+375 PGLRVDTFGY

-407 GRFEYVVSRLQCAL
+407 DRFEHAVSRLQRAL
-421 AEFRVDGVSV
+421 AEFHVAGVAV

-442 PAFRNAAFHT
+442 PAFRRAAFHT

-465 DESAPTAPEPPSAPP
+465 DAHAPVAPEAPTVSAPP
-480 EPAVASEPLPPP
+480 STPPESAAANESPPP
-492 AEPSEPGPAAPPPRQ
+492 SVEPPEPQPAAPPPRQ
-507 IDKPHGTV
+507 IDTPHGAAPV
-515 PVASPLQG
+515 PSPLQG

-529 VREGAA
+529 VREGATV
-535 IRAGQLLVVVES
+535 RTGQLLVVVES
-547 MKMEHEVHADL
+547 MKMEHEVHADA

-565 FVDQGGVVNAG
+565 VVDEGGVINAG

-581 VEATISQ
+581 VEAAAPGPCSREISQ
-588 EAGVSVDRE
+588 
-597 CQELT
+597 